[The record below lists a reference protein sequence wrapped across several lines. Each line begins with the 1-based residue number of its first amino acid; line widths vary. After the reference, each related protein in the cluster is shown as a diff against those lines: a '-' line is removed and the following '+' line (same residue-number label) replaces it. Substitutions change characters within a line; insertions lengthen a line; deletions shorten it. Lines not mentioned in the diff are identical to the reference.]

1 MPSYASTAM
10 MFQYLPQVSQTPEN
24 EALFTD
30 LIRRAYG
37 MIDDVLIGVD
47 ASALDPVP
55 PSVEQV
61 CLELAVN
68 MWRQRDAGLWASSSG
83 VEGEGA
89 LQYVGYMTAKQRSL
103 LHQVRIQNDA
113 QAI

>member
-1 MPSYASTAM
+1 MPSYATPVQMYA
-10 MFQYLPQVSQTPEN
+10 YLPQVSQTPEN

-30 LIRRAYG
+30 LLRRASG

-68 MWRQRDAGLWASSSG
+68 LWRSRDRGMWADSSG
-83 VEGEGA
+83 VDGEGA
-89 LQYVGYMTAKQRSL
+89 LQYTGYMTAKQRSL